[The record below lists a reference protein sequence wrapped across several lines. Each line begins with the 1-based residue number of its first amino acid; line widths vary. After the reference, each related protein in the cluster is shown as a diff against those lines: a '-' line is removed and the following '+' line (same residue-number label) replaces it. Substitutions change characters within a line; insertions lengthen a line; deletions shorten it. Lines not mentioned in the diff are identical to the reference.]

1 VKAERTNGEEGVGA
15 AVGRAIFGRKIPGS
29 APEKMTLACADKV
42 NQGPEER
49 EPMKLEIKRR
59 QERSQDASMEP
70 PQLACGGNQ
79 HDQSAIQPHLGAL
92 HQGGVGAETLNAK
105 KRGRSRTRICGVNRF
120 SPIVSIP

>member
-1 VKAERTNGEEGVGA
+1 VKAERTNGEEGVGAAVGRAGA

-79 HDQSAIQPHLGAL
+79 HDQMRNTATSRSPSPGWCWC
-92 HQGGVGAETLNAK
+92 GDPERK
-105 KRGRSRTRICGVNRF
+105 KERQKQDQDLRR
-120 SPIVSIP
+120 